1 MEIKDVEL
9 RSKLEGAMQN
19 SEIAVLLEE
28 TVQVVIDAVKKLAD
42 FGLDEAARLLIKLIE
57 EKLGNL
63 TDESKTH

>member
-28 TVQVVIDAVKKLAD
+28 TVQVFIDAVKKLAD